1 MNFYSLLRLHKRIK
15 SRRLKLL
22 GLFAASHLRLRHL
35 SIRIDPVLGC
45 NLACRMCNYSSPEHR
60 RSHKGTLATEEF
72 EEIARV
78 LFPRAFQL
86 IVGCGAE
93 PTKHPQFKEL
103 FWLAKQYKVP
113 DVGIVSNGQ
122 LLKKSDLEYMAEQGV
137 NEIILS
143 AHGVTQGTYEK
154 FMTGASYE
162 KFLELL
168 EQLTQ
173 LKEKLP
179 EKNVM
184 SVRIN
189 YTVNPDNLEEL
200 ERFFEVLGDYQIDAL
215 QVRPI
220 MDIGGKYTKLLT
232 EELRPRYNQIIKL
245 LSIECDNRGVKL
257 LANTL
262 DLSYQKENEDADL
275 AELVYTYVSP
285 NTAPQLNI
293 SWANCSFSK
302 FRRADHWNRRLWKAF
317 FSKKSGGKWLSRS
330 LKYEEV

>member
-22 GLFAASHLRLRHL
+22 GLFVASHLRLRHL
-35 SIRIDPVLGC
+35 SVRIDPVLGC
-45 NLACRMCNYSSPEHR
+45 NLACRMCTFSDQEYRKSR
-60 RSHKGTLATEEF
+60 KGILKEEEF
-72 EEIARV
+72 AEIARV

-86 IVGCGAE
+86 MVGCGAE

-103 FWLAKQYKVP
+103 FRLAKHYKVP
-113 DVGIVSNGQ
+113 DVGIVTNGQ

-143 AHGVTQGTYEK
+143 AHGVTRGTYEK
-154 FMTGASYE
+154 FMTGSSYE
-162 KFLELL
+162 KFQELL

-173 LKEKLP
+173 MKEQLP

-189 YTVNPDNLEEL
+189 YTANPDNLEEL
-200 ERFFEVLGDYQIDAL
+200 ECFFEVLGHYRIDTL

-220 MDIGGKYTKLLT
+220 MDIGGKYTKQLT
-232 EELRPRYNQIIKL
+232 GELEIRYNQIIKS
-245 LSIECDNRGVKL
+245 LSAQCNKRGVKL

-262 DLSYQKENEDADL
+262 DVSYQEENKDADL
-275 AELVYTYVSP
+275 AELVYTYISP
-285 NTAPQLNI
+285 NTARQLNVE
-293 SWANCSFSK
+293 WANCSFSK
-302 FRRADHWNRRLWKAF
+302 FRRSEHWNRRLWKAF